1 MDHDEYADEAIFD
14 DLYDEEPQ
22 NATTTSK
29 PAAATATV
37 VAPAAAPISAS
48 QPDQKKSA
56 PVAVQSVDTYN
67 GHNLDEYTPA
77 DPQQSGQGGNVDYSG
92 YGNMNQD
99 YNGYNQSQGYGN
111 DGNGWNE
118 DQHGMNSNGQGP
130 YGDGSNMGGMHNQ
143 GPSADG
149 GSTAIKEDGK
159 MFIGGLNWETTDES
173 LRDYF
178 SQFGEVSEC
187 TVMRDGPS
195 GRSRGFGFLT
205 FKDPKTVN
213 IVMVKEHYL
222 DGKIIDPKRAIPRD
236 EQERTSKIFVG
247 GVSQEASEEEF
258 KNFFM
263 QFGRV
268 IDSTL
273 MIDKETGRPRGFGFV
288 TFDNE
293 AAVDLA
299 LQHPDLRI
307 RDKPIEVKK
316 AQPRGN
322 ARERNFEEDSGNNRH
337 HNNNN
342 NNNFRDRGHNNNR
355 FGQNRDHNQGGNS
368 QDHSNFNPQNAPQN
382 MQNAMNPAGGNPAAG
397 YTNGMTPAMLAQYWQ
412 RMQQYMMVMMQ
423 QQAQMQMRGGNAGG
437 QQPNMMQQPN
447 MANFNPQMMAQMQ
460 QMQQMQGMPGGMNPM
475 GMNGMPPQMGGG
487 SQGQNPGFPN
497 MNQQGGYQP
506 KSPNMSMQ
514 QPYNGGDGSIQGGQQ
529 EKSPDPSQQ
538 QMGQGGMWNNGMYE
552 DPNGSGDGQGNRG
565 MHGGGFKGQ
574 NFNAPTGPKSGAA
587 GPPPN
592 APTGPRNARNPPSG
606 PAAGGGS
613 GGGGGTGPF
622 RNSGRRGGYGGGFHP
637 YQRN

>member
-14 DLYDEEPQ
+14 DLYDDEPA
-22 NATTTSK
+22 NGATAPK
-29 PAAATATV
+29 PAAPATKST
-37 VAPAAAPISAS
+37 S
-48 QPDQKKSA
+48 QPDSKPTPTTTNA
-56 PVAVQSVDTYN
+56 PEP
-67 GHNLDEYTPA
+67 NLDTADGDYTPA
-77 DPQQSGQGGNVDYSG
+77 EPMQAIQSGVTDYSG
-92 YGNMNQD
+92 YDNMNQD
-99 YNGYNQSQGYGN
+99 YGYNQGQDYGNN
-111 DGNGWNE
+111 DGNNYQQ
-118 DQHGMNSNGQGP
+118 D
-130 YGDGSNMGGMHNQ
+130 MHNQ
-143 GPSADG
+143 MNSGGNNHYGQNMGDMHGHGGHGES

-247 GVSQEASEEEF
+247 GVSQDATEQDFREY
-258 KNFFM
+258 FM

-293 AAVDLA
+293 AAVDAALA
-299 LQHPDLRI
+299 HPDLRI
-307 RDKPIEVKK
+307 HDKPIEVKK

-322 ARERNFEEDSGNNRH
+322 ARDRNFDDDNGNRH
-337 HNNNN
+337 GGGGG
-342 NNNFRDRGHNNNR
+342 FRDRNHHNR
-355 FGQNRDHNQGGNS
+355 FGNRDQNQGSGGP
-368 QDHSNFNPQNAPQN
+368 QDHNNYSQQNNQQAN
-382 MQNAMNPAGGNPAAG
+382 MQNPMGGAPGGNPSAAFMSG
-397 YTNGMTPAMLAQYWQ
+397 ISPTMLAQYWQ

-423 QQAQMQMRGGNAGG
+423 QQQQMQMRGGPGG
-437 QQPNMMQQPN
+437 GAQPMMPNMN
-447 MANFNPQMMAQMQ
+447 MGNFNPQMMAQMQ
-460 QMQQMQGMPGGMNPM
+460 QMQGMQGMPGGMPPM

-487 SQGQNPGFPN
+487 AQGPNPQYN

-506 KSPNMSMQ
+506 KSPNTGMQ
-514 QPYNGGDGSIQGGQQ
+514 TQYGSDSGASGGQQ
-529 EKSPDPSQQ
+529 DPKNNNAGPQDPSQMNPGQQ
-538 QMGQGGMWNNGMYE
+538 QMGQGGMWNNAYE
-552 DPNGSGDGQGNRG
+552 DPTGQGGMGGQGGNNRG
-565 MHGGGFKGQ
+565 GMPGAGGNFQ
-574 NFNAPTGPKSGAA
+574 NKQNPILNAPTGPKAGSS

-592 APTGPRNARNPPSG
+592 APTGPRNSRNPPTG
-606 PAAGGGS
+606 PS
-613 GGGGGTGPF
+613 GGGPHRHQQRKGNT
-622 RNSGRRGGYGGGFHP
+622 GFHP
-637 YQRN
+637 YQRG

>member
-14 DLYDEEPQ
+14 DLYDDEPA
-22 NATTTSK
+22 NATAAKSAVPASK
-29 PAAATATV
+29 PAPQPDSKP
-37 VAPAAAPISAS
+37 APASTNAPE
-48 QPDQKKSA
+48 QN
-56 PVAVQSVDTYN
+56 VDNNDT
-67 GHNLDEYTPA
+67 DYTPA
-77 DPQQSGQGGNVDYSG
+77 EPMQSIQSGVADYSG
-92 YGNMNQD
+92 YDNMNQD
-99 YNGYNQSQGYGN
+99 YGYHQGQDYGN
-111 DGNGWNE
+111 GDGNGMHQ
-118 DQHGMNSNGQGP
+118 D
-130 YGDGSNMGGMHNQ
+130 MHNQ
-143 GPSADG
+143 MGSGGNGHYGQNMGDMHG
-149 GSTAIKEDGK
+149 HGGHGESGSTAIKEDGK

-247 GVSQEASEEEF
+247 GVSQDATEQDFREY
-258 KNFFM
+258 FM

-293 AAVDLA
+293 AAVDAALA
-299 LQHPDLRI
+299 HEDLRI
-307 RDKPIEVKK
+307 HDKPIEVKK

-322 ARERNFEEDSGNNRH
+322 ARDRNFDDDSGNRH
-337 HNNNN
+337 GGGGGG
-342 NNNFRDRGHNNNR
+342 FRDRGHHNR
-355 FGQNRDHNQGGNS
+355 FGNRDQNQGSGGP
-368 QDHSNFNPQNAPQN
+368 QDHSSFNPQNNSQSN
-382 MQNAMNPAGGNPAAG
+382 MANAMGGAPGANPSAAFM
-397 YTNGMTPAMLAQYWQ
+397 NGISPAMLAQYWQ

-423 QQAQMQMRGGNAGG
+423 QQQQMQMRGGPGG
-437 QQPNMMQQPN
+437 QQPMMPNMN

-460 QMQQMQGMPGGMNPM
+460 QMQQMQGMPGGMPPM
-475 GMNGMPPQMGGG
+475 GMNGMPPQMGGP
-487 SQGQNPGFPN
+487 QGPNPQFN

-506 KSPNMSMQ
+506 KSPNTGMQ
-514 QPYNGGDGSIQGGQQ
+514 QPYGGDNSGNGSQQ
-529 EKSPDPSQQ
+529 DQKSGNASQQDPSQMNPGQQQ
-538 QMGQGGMWNNGMYE
+538 QMGQGGMWNNMYE
-552 DPNGSGDGQGNRG
+552 DPTGQGGMGGQGNNNRG
-565 MHGGGFKGQ
+565 GMPGGGGNFQ
-574 NFNAPTGPKSGAA
+574 NKPNPILNAPTGPKAGSL

-592 APTGPRNARNPPSG
+592 APTGPRNARNPPTG
-606 PAAGGGS
+606 PS
-613 GGGGGTGPF
+613 GGGPHRHQQRKG
-622 RNSGRRGGYGGGFHP
+622 NQGFHP
-637 YQRN
+637 YQRG

>member
-1 MDHDEYADEAIFD
+1 MEHDEYADEAIFD
-14 DLYDEEPQ
+14 DLYDEEPPS
-22 NATTTSK
+22 ATTASK
-29 PAAATATV
+29 PAATIAAATA
-37 VAPAAAPISAS
+37 APTSAS
-48 QPDQKKSA
+48 QPDQKKTA

-67 GHNLDEYTPA
+67 EQNLDEYTPA
-77 DPQQSGQGGNVDYSG
+77 EPQQSNQGGNMDYSG

-99 YNGYNQSQGYGN
+99 YNGYNQGQGYGN
-111 DGNGWNE
+111 DGSGWNE
-118 DQHGMNSNGQGP
+118 DQHGMNSHGSGP
-130 YGDGSNMGGMHNQ
+130 YGDGSNMGGMQNQ

-299 LQHPDLRI
+299 LAHPDLRI

-322 ARERNFEEDSGNNRH
+322 ARERNFDEDGGNRH
-337 HNNNN
+337 HG
-342 NNNFRDRGHNNNR
+342 NFRDRGHHNNR
-355 FGQNRDHNQGGNS
+355 FNQNREHNQGGNS
-368 QDHSNFNPQNAPQN
+368 QDHSNFNPQNNPQN
-382 MQNAMNPAGGNPAAG
+382 MQNAMQNPAGGNPQAG
-397 YTNGMTPAMLAQYWQ
+397 YTNGMSPAMLAQYWQ

-423 QQAQMQMRGGNAGG
+423 QQAQMNMRGGAGG

-460 QMQQMQGMPGGMNPM
+460 SMQGMQGMPGGMNPM

-487 SQGQNPGFPN
+487 NQGQNQGFPN

-514 QPYNGGDGSIQGGQQ
+514 QPYNAGDGSGQGGQQ
-529 EKSPDPSQQ
+529 DKSPDHNQQ
-538 QMGQGGMWNNGMYE
+538 QMGQGGMWNNSNMYE
-552 DPNGSGDGQGNRG
+552 DPNGNGDGNQGNRG

-606 PAAGGGS
+606 PSGGS
-613 GGGGGTGPF
+613 GGGPGPF
-622 RNSGRRGGYGGGFHP
+622 RNNSRRGGGYGGGFHP